1 MAEPVE
7 DREDWIVTHLDVS
20 HLTTENDEPVD
31 NFYQER
37 QMDILTEALRVSW
50 EEGKPFVQGAD
61 IGVFSRIDQEAVVPD
76 VMLATGVEMPEDVM
90 AKERRSYFIWNF
102 GKPPDIVIEIVS
114 NITPRSRCPTTSFT
128 TPSTIS
134 PAAPFGSFRSVGLVT
149 SKNWTPPSRK

>member
-114 NITPRSRCPTTSFT
+114 NKKGGEDTRKLKGLLTF
-128 TPSTIS
+128 
-134 PAAPFGSFRSVGLVT
+134 SFRSQTQDIFLLPKWNFLWNSG
-149 SKNWTPPSRK
+149 PI